1 MKKIAEFF
9 NKWGLTT
16 FLGLVAIALL
26 FALGCT
32 IYTSIINPFVGIV
45 GMVGTIM
52 SLGGIAFWMYL
63 EINAQK
69 NDTSN

>member
-1 MKKIAEFF
+1 MKKIAEFIS
-9 NKWGLTT
+9 KWGLTI

-26 FALGCT
+26 FTLGCT

-52 SLGGIAFWMYL
+52 SLGGIALWMYL